1 MSDSYKIKYYDN
13 KKEKLI
19 SGIITLIISAAILSF
34 ILTYKTV
41 FLTMTPPAYI
51 DINFDMDDMGANFGT
66 DEVGLGDEEPI
77 DQDVL
82 SGEGGEVQSVTNLE
96 DKSSQDSKQEEENK
110 PILANQNKTKDIVPE
125 PAKKTVIKK
134 KDKTKPV
141 TKINSK
147 TIPNKTKSKTVA
159 GVGNKSSTGGNSK
172 GNAALGNLIKGKGT
186 GTFSTGEGTGGR
198 PGQNQGVETGGNG
211 SGGEGIGNGRKL
223 VSFIPGTMGRG
234 GKVPEHSCN
243 GSGTIIFSYTL
254 DKNGNVISVSRK
266 SGINNTCLL
275 NTGIKWI
282 KQYVKG
288 NAGTR
293 SVTGTYKINF

>member
-1 MSDSYKIKYYDN
+1 MSYRYKIKYYDN

-19 SGIITLIISAAILSF
+19 SGIITILISAIILSF

-41 FLTMTPPAYI
+41 FLTVTPPAYI

-66 DEVGLGDEEPI
+66 DKVGLGDEEPI
-77 DQDVL
+77 DQDAL
-82 SGEGGEVQSVTNLE
+82 LGEGKEVNSESTHE
-96 DKSSQDSKQEEENK
+96 DKSLNDSKPQEDNK
-110 PILANQNKTKDIVPE
+110 PILTNQNDSKDVIPEPVKKTEPKTKN
-125 PAKKTVIKK
+125 K
-134 KDKTKPV
+134 
-141 TKINSK
+141 SK
-147 TIPNKTKSKTVA
+147 LVNKT
-159 GVGNKSSTGGNSK
+159 NLKSSLTKSNSQSAAGAGKKNATGGSPS
-172 GNAALGNLIKGKGT
+172 GNAALGNLIKGKGAAT
-186 GTFSTGEGTGGR
+186 SSSGEGTGGR

-211 SGGEGIGNGRKL
+211 NGGEGIGNGRKL

-234 GKVPEHSCN
+234 GNVPEHNCN

-254 DKNGNVISVSRK
+254 DKNGNVISVNRK
-266 SGINNTCLL
+266 SGINNTCLF

>member
-1 MSDSYKIKYYDN
+1 MSNSYNIKYYDN

-19 SGIITLIISAAILSF
+19 SGIITILISTVILSF

-41 FLTMTPPAYI
+41 FLAVTPPSYI
-51 DINFDMDDMGANFGT
+51 DINFDMDDMGANFGS

-82 SGEGGEVQSVTNLE
+82 LGEGGEVQSAATHE
-96 DKSSQDSKQEEENK
+96 DKSSNDSKQQEDNK
-110 PILANQNKTKDIVPE
+110 SILANQKDSKNIISE
-125 PAKKTVIKK
+125 PVKKTEFKS
-134 KDKTKPV
+134 KDKLKPHKTHLKSSV
-141 TKINSK
+141 KKSNSK
-147 TIPNKTKSKTVA
+147 SAA
-159 GVGNKSSTGGNSK
+159 GAGIKNVTGGNPR

-186 GTFSTGEGTGGR
+186 GISSTGEGIGGR

-234 GKVPEHSCN
+234 GKVPDHNCN

-254 DKNGNVISVSRK
+254 DKNGNVISVNRK
-266 SGINNTCLL
+266 SGINNTCLF

-293 SVTGTYKINF
+293 PVTGTYKINF